1 MPVPERAGEVPDAS
15 RAKPRWYHF
24 CVKRAGYVLVG
35 GRSSRMGRDKALLPC
50 RGELLVQAVAGVVA
64 EAAVSAVLVGD
75 PERYGGLGYPVIPDE
90 TPGEGPL
97 GGIMTA
103 LRHTRADLN
112 LVTAC
117 DMPALSAGFLG
128 GLLAAAEANGAAATL
143 PAGPSGRLEPL
154 CAVYRRDALR
164 HIEAAFHGG
173 IRKVTAALEGL
184 PLEVYSIAEVEPF
197 QNVNTPEEW
206 AGYVRK

>member
-1 MPVPERAGEVPDAS
+1 
-15 RAKPRWYHF
+15 
-24 CVKRAGYVLVG
+24 VKRAGYVLVG

-50 RGELLVQAVAGVVA
+50 RGEMLVQSVAAAVA
-64 EAAVSAVLVGD
+64 EAAGSAVLVGD
-75 PERYGGLGYPVIPDE
+75 PERYGALGYPVIPDE

-97 GGIMTA
+97 GGILAA
-103 LRHTRADLN
+103 LRHTGAELN

-117 DMPALSAGFLG
+117 DMPALSAPLLA
-128 GLLAAAEANGAAATL
+128 GLLAAAESNGAAATL

-154 CAVYRRDALR
+154 CAVYGREALD
-164 HIEAAFHGG
+164 HIQAAFDCG
-173 IRKVTAALEGL
+173 IRKVTAALQGL
-184 PLEVYSIAEVEPF
+184 PLEVYTVAEVEPF